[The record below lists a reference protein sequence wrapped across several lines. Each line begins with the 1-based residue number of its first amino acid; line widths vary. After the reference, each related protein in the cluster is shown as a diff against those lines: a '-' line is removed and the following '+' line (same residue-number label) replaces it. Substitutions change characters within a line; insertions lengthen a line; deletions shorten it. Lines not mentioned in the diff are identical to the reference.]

1 MNLRKSNRKQESPTL
16 VQLRRKK
23 VVLIHSKVK
32 KRKYKGDL
40 QEKVESVEASGGDKQ
55 REEG

>member
-1 MNLRKSNRKQESPTL
+1 M
-16 VQLRRKK
+16 QLRRKK